1 MEVLI
6 KSLSDKDYAST
17 DPLVIKYP
25 FYMSTLEFLYKQL

>member
-6 KSLSDKDYAST
+6 KYLSDKDYGST

-25 FYMSTLEFLYKQL
+25 FYSTSRCYEVQD